1 MKSEK
6 NDWSAVVKVF
16 GWLLGLAVT
25 LKKLAAELGV
35 PFEAFL
41 RLTTD
46 KGETTL
52 RAIVQLVLD
61 EYSASLPKPPAMQ
74 GGAHHDASSGG
85 QPFRGTLMTDAR
97 NVIEVPDLDAVD
109 LTALTE
115 SHCNL
120 TFLDGDYERWDFYRG
135 VDGNSISGRGKRFEF
150 MTWEP
155 KRRVSSKEVREYF
168 QAKGFSG
175 HTGAF
180 TAWVKERKPQGYHAS
195 IPDDNGCWR
204 HSDGRLFVPCSCFDG
219 GHRELRHGWLDVG
232 WRGFWVF
239 VAFRELP

>member
-1 MKSEK
+1 MNSEAIK
-6 NDWSAVVKVF
+6 A
-16 GWLLGLAVT
+16 
-25 LKKLAAELGV
+25 LKKGFGLVRGLQDEFVQACERVEV
-35 PFEAFL
+35 PLEAIQ
-41 RLTTD
+41 RLVTPKGRDTWDAIGRLITD
-46 KGETTL
+46 HWHADQPKSHQGE
-52 RAIVQLVLD
+52 AV
-61 EYSASLPKPPAMQ
+61 
-74 GGAHHDASSGG
+74 GGH
-85 QPFRGTLMTDAR
+85 PFRGTPIG
-97 NVIEVPDLDAVD
+97 NPQKVIEVPDIDAVD
-109 LTALTE
+109 LAELTK
-115 SHCNL
+115 SRCNL

-155 KRRVSSKEVREYF
+155 KRQVSSKEVREYF

-204 HSDGRLFVPCSCFDG
+204 HSDGPLCVPGSCFDG

-232 WRGFWVF
+232 WRSFWVF
-239 VAFRELP
+239 VAFREL